1 MINSK
6 DWSSPSLAVVV
17 AVVVVVVVVRLE
29 FEQSR
34 TGLSCTKLIY
44 KTVAKGL
51 IYKCR
56 TIDDAITM

>member
-1 MINSK
+1 MISSK

-17 AVVVVVVVVRLE
+17 AVVVVVVRLE

-34 TGLSCTKLIY
+34 TELSCTKLIY

-56 TIDDAITM
+56 TIDDVITM

>member
-17 AVVVVVVVVRLE
+17 AVLVVVRLE